1 MLLKFTITE
10 CPDLFTVADYKY
22 VLKNVEQHFLDECK
36 IQGIQVLYMKPFYN
50 PELNEG
56 LIDYDFINFDEPA
69 DIREMDL
76 PISYHYMKIIF
87 K

>member
-1 MLLKFTITE
+1 MLLKFTITD

-22 VLKNVEQHFLDECK
+22 VLKNVKQHFLDECK
-36 IQGIQVLYMKPFYN
+36 IQGIEVLYMKPFYN

-56 LIDYDFINFDEPA
+56 IIDYSFATSEECA

-87 K
+87 Q